1 MWIEGNYR
9 RNLMD
14 MHIDDWNEEFL
25 SKIDVDEYVDALKD
39 AGIQAA
45 MVKGRPHTGLAY
57 YPTKVGRMHKGLK
70 GFDFFGTMVKK
81 CHENGIAVIAYF
93 TQIFD
98 NWAYENHPEWR
109 LITADGKNMREY
121 RGGDNFKTGR
131 YGIVCPNNPGY
142 RQYVKDCLTEMNTM
156 YDFEGMFLDM
166 TFFPETCYC
175 PSCRE
180 RYLRETG
187 KELPRIID
195 WEEPDWLEYVHQKD
209 LWIAD
214 FAAFSTGCVKAV
226 KPEVTVEHQFSRIAC
241 SWIDGSSEYLAE
253 HVDYLG
259 GDYYGGFLQQ
269 SFINKYYK
277 NVSPNL
283 PFIYH
288 TSRCDPELK
297 YHTTTKT
304 QEELLLHV
312 ITALVHNGA
321 FLLVDAINPD
331 GSIVPE
337 VYHDIMKGIYSKTS
351 QYEKY
356 ITGKLDHDA
365 AIWFATHAKYDP
377 NETKIDVREKSF
389 EPKYFLEGPLNAAKT
404 LRENNIPFE
413 VIGSKNIRDEKA
425 GVMILSHVANIREEE
440 MDDIEA
446 YVKAGG
452 NLLISG
458 PIANPR
464 LQKMLGVRV
473 TGKTAHNFTYMSPT
487 EAGAE
492 MFAGFTRR
500 TPLTIDMHQIEI
512 EVEDDT
518 DMTVLATLTLPYTM
532 TDTYEFAAIHSNPP
546 GIYTDRPCAI
556 LKKVGDSSIIWTA
569 APIEMARPY
578 MSRQVFRRMVKL
590 LAGEPTFTSNAP
602 KFVEVL
608 KWQKDGADYFAVIN
622 EQEES
627 PIAPMYDITIDV
639 KAPGKRAYL
648 LPDGGELPTEEVD
661 GMLRIH
667 LPKLEVFHMLEV
679 R

>member
-1 MWIEGNYR
+1 
-9 RNLMD
+9 
-14 MHIDDWNEEFL
+14 
-25 SKIDVDEYVDALKD
+25 
-39 AGIQAA
+39 
-45 MVKGRPHTGLAY
+45 
-57 YPTKVGRMHKGLK
+57 
-70 GFDFFGTMVKK
+70 
-81 CHENGIAVIAYF
+81 
-93 TQIFD
+93 
-98 NWAYENHPEWR
+98 
-109 LITADGKNMREY
+109 
-121 RGGDNFKTGR
+121 
-131 YGIVCPNNPGY
+131 
-142 RQYVKDCLTEMNTM
+142 
-156 YDFEGMFLDM
+156 
-166 TFFPETCYC
+166 
-175 PSCRE
+175 
-180 RYLRETG
+180 
-187 KELPRIID
+187 
-195 WEEPDWLEYVHQKD
+195 
-209 LWIAD
+209 
-214 FAAFSTGCVKAV
+214 
-226 KPEVTVEHQFSRIAC
+226 
-241 SWIDGSSEYLAE
+241 
-253 HVDYLG
+253 
-259 GDYYGGFLQQ
+259 
-269 SFINKYYK
+269 
-277 NVSPNL
+277 
-283 PFIYH
+283 
-288 TSRCDPELK
+288 
-297 YHTTTKT
+297 
-304 QEELLLHV
+304 
-312 ITALVHNGA
+312 
-321 FLLVDAINPD
+321 
-331 GSIVPE
+331 
-337 VYHDIMKGIYSKTS
+337 MKGIYSKTS
-351 QYEKY
+351 RYEKY

-473 TGKTAHNFTYMSPT
+473 IGKTAHNFTYMSPT

-492 MFAGFTRR
+492 LFAGFTKR

-648 LPDGGELPTEEVD
+648 LPDGGELPTEEAD